1 MNMPPFATQ
10 IKKKNLEIQIEYIG
24 FGNGTACPQFT
35 QAKMHDKTHT
45 EYFYSMNSS
54 LKKMDDFTI
63 NKILSNKVTKDSFI
77 GVFSSD
83 TLPSYAQTGYYVV
96 NLDTSQQPSSHWI
109 AIKISKSKCKNEYF
123 DSYGLGPPT
132 VRFKRFMK
140 YNYIYNSKR
149 LQHSLSTTC
158 AQWCIYY
165 IWRKCQGWSLRNILK
180 PFYSKDFLINDH
192 VLNLVVNNNFKIN
205 RKVIDKEFVKI
216 QIARKTAE
224 KNIRS

>member
-1 MNMPPFATQ
+1 
-10 IKKKNLEIQIEYIG
+10 
-24 FGNGTACPQFT
+24 
-35 QAKMHDKTHT
+35 MHDKTHA

-63 NKILSNKVTKDSFI
+63 NKILLSNKVTKYSFI

-96 NLDTSQQPSSHWI
+96 NLDTSQQPGSHWI

-140 YNYIYNSKR
+140 YNYIYISKR

-165 IWRKCQGWSLRNILK
+165 IWRNILK

-224 KNIRS
+224 KNIHS

>member
-1 MNMPPFATQ
+1 M
-10 IKKKNLEIQIEYIG
+10 
-24 FGNGTACPQFT
+24 
-35 QAKMHDKTHT
+35 
-45 EYFYSMNSS
+45 
-54 LKKMDDFTI
+54 KMDDFTI
-63 NKILSNKVTKDSFI
+63 NKILLLNKVTKDSFI
-77 GVFSSD
+77 GVFSFN

-96 NLDTSQQPSSHWI
+96 NLDMSQQQKLQNGSHWT

-132 VRFKRFMK
+132 VCFKRFMK

-149 LQHSLSTTC
+149 LQYSLSTTY
-158 AQWCIYY
+158 AQLCIYY
-165 IWRKCQGWSLRNILK
+165 MWRKCQGWSLRNILK
-180 PFYSKDFLINDH
+180 RFYSKDFLINDH

-224 KNIRS
+224 KIMHS

>member
-1 MNMPPFATQ
+1 
-10 IKKKNLEIQIEYIG
+10 
-24 FGNGTACPQFT
+24 
-35 QAKMHDKTHT
+35 
-45 EYFYSMNSS
+45 
-54 LKKMDDFTI
+54 MDDFTI
-63 NKILSNKVTKDSFI
+63 NKILLSNKVTKDSFI

-83 TLPSYAQTGYYVV
+83 ILPSCAQTGYYVV
-96 NLDTSQQPSSHWI
+96 NLDMSQQPGSHWI
-109 AIKISKSKCKNEYF
+109 AIEISKSKCKNEYF

-132 VRFKRFMK
+132 ACFKRFMK

-192 VLNLVVNNNFKIN
+192 MLNLVVNNNFKIS
-205 RKVIDKEFVKI
+205 RKVIDKKFVKI

-224 KNIRS
+224 TNIHS

>member
-1 MNMPPFATQ
+1 M
-10 IKKKNLEIQIEYIG
+10 
-24 FGNGTACPQFT
+24 
-35 QAKMHDKTHT
+35 
-45 EYFYSMNSS
+45 
-54 LKKMDDFTI
+54 KMDDFTI
-63 NKILSNKVTKDSFI
+63 NKILFSNKVTKDSFI
-77 GVFSSD
+77 GVFSSN

-96 NLDTSQQPSSHWI
+96 NLDMSQQPGSHWM

-132 VRFKRFMK
+132 VHFKRFMK

-180 PFYSKDFLINDH
+180 PFYSVRCSLTVHCSVTPF
-192 VLNLVVNNNFKIN
+192 
-205 RKVIDKEFVKI
+205 VIQQPIPRPRLLERVY
-216 QIARKTAE
+216 RPMHT
-224 KNIRS
+224 SH

>member
-1 MNMPPFATQ
+1 M
-10 IKKKNLEIQIEYIG
+10 
-24 FGNGTACPQFT
+24 
-35 QAKMHDKTHT
+35 
-45 EYFYSMNSS
+45 
-54 LKKMDDFTI
+54 KMDDFTI
-63 NKILSNKVTKDSFI
+63 NKILLSNKVTKDSFI
-77 GVFSSD
+77 GVFSPD

-96 NLDTSQQPSSHWI
+96 NLDTSQQPSSHCI

-123 DSYGLGPPT
+123 DGYGLGPPT
-132 VRFKRFMK
+132 VCFKRFMK

-165 IWRKCQGWSLRNILK
+165 IWRKGQGWNLRNILK

-224 KNIRS
+224 KNMHS

>member
-1 MNMPPFATQ
+1 
-10 IKKKNLEIQIEYIG
+10 
-24 FGNGTACPQFT
+24 
-35 QAKMHDKTHT
+35 
-45 EYFYSMNSS
+45 MNSS

-63 NKILSNKVTKDSFI
+63 NKILLSNKVTKDSFI

-96 NLDTSQQPSSHWI
+96 NLDTSQQPGSHWI

-123 DSYGLGPPT
+123 GSYGLGPPT
-132 VRFKRFMK
+132 VCFKRFMK

-165 IWRKCQGWSLRNILK
+165 IWRKCQGWSLRDILK

-224 KNIRS
+224 KNIHS

>member
-1 MNMPPFATQ
+1 M
-10 IKKKNLEIQIEYIG
+10 
-24 FGNGTACPQFT
+24 
-35 QAKMHDKTHT
+35 
-45 EYFYSMNSS
+45 
-54 LKKMDDFTI
+54 KMDDFTI
-63 NKILSNKVTKDSFI
+63 NKILLSNKVTKDSFI
-77 GVFSSD
+77 GVFSPD

-96 NLDTSQQPSSHWI
+96 NLDMSQQPSSHCI

-132 VRFKRFMK
+132 ACFKRFMK

-165 IWRKCQGWSLRNILK
+165 IWRKCQGWNLRNILK

-224 KNIRS
+224 KNMHS

>member
-1 MNMPPFATQ
+1 
-10 IKKKNLEIQIEYIG
+10 
-24 FGNGTACPQFT
+24 
-35 QAKMHDKTHT
+35 
-45 EYFYSMNSS
+45 
-54 LKKMDDFTI
+54 MDDFTI
-63 NKILSNKVTKDSFI
+63 NKILLSNKVTKDSFI

-96 NLDTSQQPSSHWI
+96 NLDMNQQPGSHWI

-132 VRFKRFMK
+132 VHFKKFMK

-149 LQHSLSTTC
+149 SQHCFHYLC
-158 AQWCIYY
+158 PVVHILHME
-165 IWRKCQGWSLRNILK
+165 KCQRWSLRNILK
-180 PFYSKDFLINDH
+180 PFFGKDFLINDQ

-224 KNIRS
+224 KNMHS